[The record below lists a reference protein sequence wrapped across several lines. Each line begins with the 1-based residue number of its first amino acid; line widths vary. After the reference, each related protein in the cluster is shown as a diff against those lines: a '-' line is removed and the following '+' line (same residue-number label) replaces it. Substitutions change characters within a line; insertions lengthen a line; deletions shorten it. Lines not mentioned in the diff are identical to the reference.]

1 MNVTLRQALIVL
13 LGLGMASCNL
23 PRGGTASDPFGR
35 AALRRSTMTFRV
47 RMEVECD
54 GCSIRY
60 SIGTE
65 SRRTSAN
72 RVWSETERVTPLI
85 DTPIRLEATPDS
97 GRPIRSVRL
106 WVDGELVDEVRCD
119 GCEDTTR
126 STIEGVGGRTM
137 SVKTV
142 LRAR

>member
-1 MNVTLRQALIVL
+1 
-13 LGLGMASCNL
+13 
-23 PRGGTASDPFGR
+23 
-35 AALRRSTMTFRV
+35 MTFRV